1 MISIDD
7 LKTAVEASW
16 DASTSF
22 CADEWTRANPT
33 RGQCV
38 VTSLLVQAYF
48 GGELRKYDAVYNG
61 QEESHYCNVLPD
73 GQEIDLTRQQYPAA
87 QKLTLSEVNLH
98 GHATVREKMMHE
110 TRTVRAYQL
119 LLDRVAT
126 RLGA

>member
-7 LKTAVEASW
+7 LKTAIEASW

-48 GGELRKYDAVYNG
+48 GGELRKYDTGLPATARPGGDSPRRVG
-61 QEESHYCNVLPD
+61 RLLFAHGARWRLLFRSSVLHP
-73 GQEIDLTRQQYPAA
+73 
-87 QKLTLSEVNLH
+87 
-98 GHATVREKMMHE
+98 
-110 TRTVRAYQL
+110 
-119 LLDRVAT
+119 
-126 RLGA
+126 